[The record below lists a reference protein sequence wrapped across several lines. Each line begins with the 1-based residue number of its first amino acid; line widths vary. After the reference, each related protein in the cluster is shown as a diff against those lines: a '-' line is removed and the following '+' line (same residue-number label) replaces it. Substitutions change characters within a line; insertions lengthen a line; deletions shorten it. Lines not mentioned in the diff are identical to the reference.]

1 MSVSSPFRTVA
12 VVCGEE
18 IDDDCFGVGVT
29 KIDSGNT
36 SPAQLEKLA
45 IITLHELQ
53 AIVSTS
59 PDLLLERFVSD
70 C

>member
-12 VVCGEE
+12 VGCGEK

-29 KIDSGNT
+29 KIDPRNA
-36 SPAQLEKLA
+36 SPAQLEKFA
-45 IITLHELQ
+45 IATLHEIP
-53 AIVSTS
+53 ATISTA